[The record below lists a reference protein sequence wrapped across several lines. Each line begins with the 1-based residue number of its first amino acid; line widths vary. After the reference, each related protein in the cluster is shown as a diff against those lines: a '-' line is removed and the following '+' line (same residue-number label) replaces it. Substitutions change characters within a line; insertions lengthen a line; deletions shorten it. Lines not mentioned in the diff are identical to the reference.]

1 MLRIGELAAYVGVTT
16 RTVRFYH
23 QQGLLDEPQR
33 DTSGYRL
40 YDGEAVLRLSRVV
53 ALASAGVP
61 LARVHE
67 LLDASQ
73 ESLDLALV
81 EIDADLSTRIERLE
95 KDRDRLRLLRAGD
108 ALVLPDLI
116 VGLIEHLRE
125 AGIDSDV
132 VDHYRD
138 AWVLTYAVYRPR
150 LDPWLEEFGAVMLRD
165 PGYLALMVRSFRAAE
180 LEPEDPRIQELA
192 DDTVEWMVTAWDGDA
207 LEWSFERGLDDPRA
221 NALLEAQ
228 WADRPAWV
236 RVSELILQGLQ
247 KRGVEPPGRRRSPVG
262 SSVLDDQ

>member
-1 MLRIGELAAYVGVTT
+1 MVAMLRIGELASYVGVTT

-33 DTSGYRL
+33 NTSGYRL

-73 ESLDLALV
+73 ESLDLALA
-81 EIDADLSTRIERLE
+81 EIDADLSNRIERLE

-108 ALVLPDLI
+108 ALVLPDVI
-116 VGLIEHLRE
+116 VGLITHLRK
-125 AGIDSDV
+125 AGIDPDV
-132 VDHYRD
+132 VDHHRD

-150 LDPWLEEFGAVMLRD
+150 LDPWLESVGGTMLRD

-180 LEPEDPRIQELA
+180 LEPEDPQIQQLA
-192 DDTVEWMVTAWDGDA
+192 DDTVEWMVNAWDSDA
-207 LEWSFERGLDDPRA
+207 LEWSFERGLDDPAA
-221 NALLEAQ
+221 NSLLEAQ

-236 RVSELILQGLQ
+236 RVTELIVQGLQ
-247 KRGVEPPGRRRSPVG
+247 ERGIEHPRP
-262 SSVLDDQ
+262 

>member
-1 MLRIGELAAYVGVTT
+1 MVAMLRIGELASYVGVTT

-33 DTSGYRL
+33 TTSGYRL

-73 ESLDLALV
+73 ESLDLALA
-81 EIDADLSTRIERLE
+81 EIDADLSNRIERLE

-108 ALVLPDLI
+108 ALVLPDVI

-125 AGIDSDV
+125 AGIDPDIV
-132 VDHYRD
+132 GHYRD

-150 LDPWLEEFGAVMLRD
+150 LDPWLESVGGTMLRD
-165 PGYLALMVRSFRAAE
+165 PGYLELMVRSFRAAE
-180 LEPEDPRIQELA
+180 LEPEDPQIQQLA
-192 DDTVEWMVTAWDGDA
+192 DDTVEWMVNAWDSDA
-207 LEWSFERGLDDPRA
+207 LEWSFERGLDDPAA
-221 NALLEAQ
+221 NSLLEAQ

-236 RVSELILQGLQ
+236 RVTELIVQGLQ
-247 KRGVEPPGRRRSPVG
+247 ERGIEHPRP
-262 SSVLDDQ
+262 

>member
-1 MLRIGELAAYVGVTT
+1 MVAMLRIGELATYVGVTT

-33 DTSGYRL
+33 NTSGYRL

-73 ESLDLALV
+73 ESLDLALA
-81 EIDADLSTRIERLE
+81 EIDADLSERIERLE
-95 KDRDRLRLLRAGD
+95 KDRDRLRRLRAGD
-108 ALVLPDLI
+108 ALVLPDVI

-125 AGIDSDV
+125 AGIDSGV

-138 AWVLTYAVYRPR
+138 AWVLTYAVYRSR
-150 LDPWLEEFGAVMLRD
+150 LDPWLETVGGGML
-165 PGYLALMVRSFRAAE
+165 G
-180 LEPEDPRIQELA
+180 DPRIQELA
-192 DDTVEWMVTAWDGDA
+192 DDTVEWMIDTWASDA
-207 LEWSFERGLDDPRA
+207 REWSFQRGLDDPAA
-221 NALLEAQ
+221 NALLAEQ

-236 RVSELILQGLQ
+236 RVTELIMQGLQ
-247 KRGVEPPGRRRSPVG
+247 ERGVEHSPP
-262 SSVLDDQ
+262 

>member
-1 MLRIGELAAYVGVTT
+1 MLRIGELASYVGVTT

-23 QQGLLDEPQR
+23 QEGLVEEPQR

-73 ESLDLALV
+73 ETLDLALV
-81 EIDADLSTRIERLE
+81 EIDADLSNRIERLE
-95 KDRDRLRLLRAGD
+95 NDRERLRRLRAGD
-108 ALVLPDLI
+108 ALVLPDVI
-116 VGLIEHLRE
+116 VGLIAHLRD

-150 LDPWLEEFGAVMLRD
+150 LDPWLEEFAGVMLGD

-180 LEPEDPRIQELA
+180 LEPEDPQIQELA
-192 DDTVEWMVTAWDGDA
+192 DDVVEWMVNSWGSDA
-207 LEWSFERGLDDPRA
+207 LEWSFERGLDDPAA
-221 NALLEAQ
+221 NSLLEAQ

-236 RVSELILQGLQ
+236 RVTELIMQGLQ
-247 KRGVEPPGRRRSPVG
+247 EHGIEHSRP
-262 SSVLDDQ
+262 

>member
-1 MLRIGELAAYVGVTT
+1 MLRIGELASYVGVTT

-33 DTSGYRL
+33 NTSGYRL
-40 YDGEAVLRLSRVV
+40 YGGEAVLRLSRVV

-73 ESLDLALV
+73 QSLDLALI
-81 EIDADLSTRIERLE
+81 EIDTGLRNRIERLE
-95 KDRDRLRLLRAGD
+95 EDRDRLQRLRAGD
-108 ALVLPDLI
+108 ALVLPDVI
-116 VGLIEHLRE
+116 VGLIEYLRE
-125 AGIDSDV
+125 AGIDSEV

-138 AWVLTYAVYRPR
+138 AWVLTYAVYRPK
-150 LDPWLEEFGAVMLRD
+150 LDSWLQDFGGVTLRD

-180 LEPEDPRIQELA
+180 LDPDDPKIQQLA
-192 DDTVEWMVTAWDGDA
+192 DDTVEWMVNTWDSDA
-207 LEWSFERGLDDPRA
+207 LEWSFERGLDDSAA

-228 WADRPAWV
+228 WADRPGWV
-236 RVSELILQGLQ
+236 RVSELIVQGLQ
-247 KRGVEPPGRRRSPVG
+247 DRGVEHSRE
-262 SSVLDDQ
+262 

>member
-1 MLRIGELAAYVGVTT
+1 MLRIGELASYVGVTT

-23 QQGLLDEPQR
+23 QQGLLDEPPR
-33 DTSGYRL
+33 TASGYRL

-73 ESLDLALV
+73 ESLDLALG
-81 EIDADLSTRIERLE
+81 EIDADLSSRIERLE
-95 KDRDRLRLLRAGD
+95 KDRGRLRLLRADD
-108 ALVLPDLI
+108 ALVLPDVI
-116 VGLIEHLRE
+116 VGLVAHLRE
-125 AGIDSDV
+125 ADIDPGI

-138 AWVLTYAVYRPR
+138 AWVLTYAVYRYR

-180 LEPEDPRIQELA
+180 LEPDDPQVQQLA
-192 DDTVEWMVTAWDGDA
+192 DETVEWMVNTWEGDS
-207 LEWSFERGLDDPRA
+207 LQWSFERGLDDSQA

-236 RVSELILQGLQ
+236 RVSELILKGLQ
-247 KRGVEPPGRRRSPVG
+247 ERGIESSRS
-262 SSVLDDQ
+262 

>member
-1 MLRIGELAAYVGVTT
+1 MVSVLRIGELASYVGVTT

-23 QQGLLDEPQR
+23 QQGLLEEPQR

-53 ALASAGVP
+53 ALTSAGVP

-67 LLDASQ
+67 LLDATQ
-73 ESLDLALV
+73 ETLELALS
-81 EIDADLSTRIERLE
+81 EIDAGLSDKIARLE
-95 KDRDRLRLLRAGD
+95 KDRDRLARLRAGD

-116 VGLIEHLRE
+116 VGLIAHLRE
-125 AGIDSDV
+125 AGVDSAV

-138 AWVLTYAVYRPR
+138 AWVLTYAVYRSR
-150 LDPWLEEFGAVMLRD
+150 LDPWLTEFGAVMLSD

-180 LEPEDPRIQELA
+180 LEPDDPRIQQLA
-192 DDTVEWMVTAWDGDA
+192 DDTVEWMVTAWDSDS
-207 LEWSFERGLDDPRA
+207 LEWSFERGLDDPSA

-247 KRGVEPPGRRRSPVG
+247 ERGIDNSRT
-262 SSVLDDQ
+262 

>member
-1 MLRIGELAAYVGVTT
+1 MVAMLRIGELASYVGVTT

-23 QQGLLDEPQR
+23 QQGLLDEPRR

-73 ESLDLALV
+73 ETLDLALL
-81 EIDADLSTRIERLE
+81 EIHADLNSRIERLE
-95 KDRDRLRLLRAGD
+95 KDRDRLGLLRAGD

-116 VGLIEHLRE
+116 VGLIQHLRD
-125 AGIDSDV
+125 AGIDTGV

-138 AWVLTYAVYRPR
+138 AWILTYAVYRPR
-150 LDPWLEEFGAVMLRD
+150 LDPWLKEFGAVMLRD

-192 DDTVEWMVTAWDGDA
+192 DDTVEWMIDTWASDA
-207 LEWSFERGLDDPRA
+207 REWSFERGLDDPAA
-221 NALLEAQ
+221 NALLAEQ

-236 RVSELILQGLQ
+236 RVTELIMQGLQ
-247 KRGVEPPGRRRSPVG
+247 ERGIEHSPP
-262 SSVLDDQ
+262 

>member
-1 MLRIGELAAYVGVTT
+1 MVALLRIGELASYVGVTT

-33 DTSGYRL
+33 NTSGYRL

-73 ESLDLALV
+73 ESLDLALA
-81 EIDADLSTRIERLE
+81 EIDADLSNRIERLE

-108 ALVLPDLI
+108 ALVFPDVI
-116 VGLIEHLRE
+116 VGLITHLRK
-125 AGIDSDV
+125 AGIDPDV

-150 LDPWLEEFGAVMLRD
+150 LDPWLESVGGTMLRD

-180 LEPEDPRIQELA
+180 LEPEDPRIQQLA
-192 DDTVEWMVTAWDGDA
+192 DDTVEWMVNAWDSDA
-207 LEWSFERGLDDPRA
+207 LEWSFERGLDDPAA
-221 NALLEAQ
+221 NSLLEAQ

-236 RVSELILQGLQ
+236 RVTELIVQGLQ
-247 KRGVEPPGRRRSPVG
+247 ERGIEHPRP
-262 SSVLDDQ
+262 

>member
-1 MLRIGELAAYVGVTT
+1 MVAMLRIGELASYVGVTT

-33 DTSGYRL
+33 NTSGYRL

-73 ESLDLALV
+73 ESLDLALA
-81 EIDADLSTRIERLE
+81 EIDADLSNRIERLE

-108 ALVLPDLI
+108 ALVLPDVI
-116 VGLIEHLRE
+116 VGLITHLRK
-125 AGIDSDV
+125 AGIDPDV

-138 AWVLTYAVYRPR
+138 AWVLTSAVYRPR
-150 LDPWLEEFGAVMLRD
+150 LDPWLESVGGTMLRD

-180 LEPEDPRIQELA
+180 LEPEDPQIQQLA
-192 DDTVEWMVTAWDGDA
+192 DGTVEWMVNAWDSDA
-207 LEWSFERGLDDPRA
+207 LEWSFERGLDDPAA
-221 NALLEAQ
+221 NSLLEAQ

-236 RVSELILQGLQ
+236 RVTELIVQGLQ
-247 KRGVEPPGRRRSPVG
+247 ERGIEHPRP
-262 SSVLDDQ
+262 